1 MMHVELQL
9 RRPSFW
15 FSCLWKDYRQIQ
27 PMILAV
33 ALSLLGIQLV
43 MLTIAFSVNDSAV
56 RQGLLEALACLPCFG
71 PVLLAIGCSGML
83 IGQERQSGTWGWSS
97 SLPVSWRSALLSKL
111 CITAVS
117 TLIVTA
123 LLCITPLA
131 LVLTEKL
138 VIFNTWQVVG
148 YAALVTSIIV
158 LEVVV
163 YFCLASLLIRETL
176 TALVIAGLGLT
187 VGQMLLLGVSLT
199 IGLNPDL
206 LISTGLSR
214 EFSTGL
220 ASGLWTAGVLLVGSV
235 WLVSAFRQ
243 RWMRDVSG
251 VGWFSAN
258 ATTAALPRATRFVY
272 SGETPPSEWWMLVRH
287 AVANSWP
294 LRLAIFL
301 LPLLFVWLEKQSL
314 YAIAPFAIGL
324 MGLTAFEGDQ
334 TQQRIRFL
342 SDRGVSPFR
351 LISSRLFVAG
361 LWSLLTLAVAF
372 ALPGNSQVQADSQVD
387 GEFMIGNLLG
397 ASLCTFLLGAI
408 SAICFRKPLIAAGV
422 GMVSA
427 SAAIWSGSAVSLAF
441 VLHAHDRWDVVHT
454 YWDTTSSYL
463 WIVTLPASMV
473 FGVAIFCLAKPWLVR
488 LDDRLPWH
496 YAWICVVAWAIPM
509 LGIAIAIFGG
519 FIVSTGGN
527 LIIGS

>member
-9 RRPSFW
+9 RRPSLW
-15 FSCLWKDYRQIQ
+15 YSCLWKDYRQIK
-27 PMILAV
+27 PIILAV
-33 ALSLLGIQLV
+33 ALSLVGIQLV
-43 MLTIAFSVNDSAV
+43 TLAIALTVNDMRL
-56 RQGLLEALACLPCFG
+56 RQGLLEMLACLPCFA

-117 TLIVTA
+117 TLSVTA

-131 LVLTEKL
+131 LVMTEKL
-138 VIFNTWQVVG
+138 VVFNPWQVVG
-148 YAALVTSIIV
+148 YASLVISIIV
-158 LEVVV
+158 LEVVI
-163 YFCLASLLIRETL
+163 YFSLASLLIRETL
-176 TALVIAGLGLT
+176 TALVIAALGLT

-251 VGWFSAN
+251 LGWFSAN
-258 ATTAALPRATRFVY
+258 ASVAALPRATRFVY

-301 LPLLFVWLEKQSL
+301 LPLLFAVLEKGTL
-314 YAIAPFAIGL
+314 YAFAPFAIGL

-342 SDRGVSPFR
+342 SDRGVSPFK
-351 LISSRLFVAG
+351 LISSRLLVAG
-361 LWSLLTLAVAF
+361 LWSILTLVVPLAVTF
-372 ALPGNSQVQADSQVD
+372 ILPVNSQID
-387 GEFMIGNLLG
+387 GELMIGNLLG
-397 ASLCTFLLGAI
+397 ASLCTFLLGAL
-408 SAICFRKPLIAAGV
+408 SAICFRKPLIAVGV
-422 GMVSA
+422 GMVTA
-427 SAAIWSGSAVSLAF
+427 GAAIWSGSAVCLLLIFLAQGGRGEVQLYF
-441 VLHAHDRWDVVHT
+441 E
-454 YWDTTSSYL
+454 DTLWSYL
-463 WIVTLPASMV
+463 WIVTLPASLV
-473 FGVAIFCLAKPWLVR
+473 LGVAIFCLAKPWLVR

-496 YAWICVVAWAIPM
+496 YVWICFVAWAIPM

>member
-1 MMHVELQL
+1 
-9 RRPSFW
+9 
-15 FSCLWKDYRQIQ
+15 
-27 PMILAV
+27 
-33 ALSLLGIQLV
+33 
-43 MLTIAFSVNDSAV
+43 
-56 RQGLLEALACLPCFG
+56 
-71 PVLLAIGCSGML
+71 ML

-111 CITAVS
+111 CITAVG
-117 TLIVTA
+117 TLGVTA

-138 VIFNTWQVVG
+138 VIFNLWQVVG
-148 YAALVTSIIV
+148 YASLVTSIIV

-163 YFCLASLLIRETL
+163 YFSLASLLIRETL

-220 ASGLWTAGVLLVGSV
+220 ASGLWTTVVLLVGSV
-235 WLVSAFRQ
+235 WLVNAFRQ

-251 VGWFSAN
+251 LGWFTAN

-301 LPLLFVWLEKQSL
+301 LPLVFVWLEKQSL
-314 YAIAPFAIGL
+314 YVIAPFAIGL
-324 MGLTAFEGDQ
+324 MGVTAFEGDQ

-342 SDRGVSPFR
+342 SDRGVSPFK
-351 LISSRLFVAG
+351 LISSRLLVAG
-361 LWSLLTLAVAF
+361 LWSVLTLAVAF
-372 ALPGNSQVQADSQVD
+372 ALPGNSQVD
-387 GEFMIGNLLG
+387 GELQIEFLLG
-397 ASLCTFLLGAI
+397 VSLCTFLLGALC
-408 SAICFRKPLIAAGV
+408 AICFRKPLIAAGV
-422 GMVSA
+422 GMVTA
-427 SAAIWSGSAVSLAF
+427 IAAIWSGSAVSLAF

-463 WIVTLPASMV
+463 WIVTLPASLV

-527 LIIGS
+527 LMIGS